1 MIAMVAQVTVDPSGG
16 PTVVVNGDQV
26 PAFFWVFAVFIIV
39 IGLAG
44 LAFWIWALVD
54 AIRVPDDRYYQ
65 SGTKLVWV
73 LVIVLLQVIGAI
85 VYLVAGRPNKSRARE
100 HEGGRPSPRWDAAAA
115 PTAPGDRGSVTRVA
129 LITGGAGGM
138 GRAIAERFLRDG
150 DAVVLAD
157 VDAAELQVVA
167 TAMPDVATV
176 EADLTVVAECARM
189 VGEVLALHGALDVLV
204 NAAGVWVEG
213 NSWEMT
219 EEQWDRTIGVNL
231 KGTFFASRYA
241 IPELIRSEGCIVNIS
256 SDSGLGG
263 NPGCAI
269 YNASKFGVNGIDQ
282 SPLHWSLLRTAYG

>member
-1 MIAMVAQVTVDPSGG
+1 
-16 PTVVVNGDQV
+16 
-26 PAFFWVFAVFIIV
+26 
-39 IGLAG
+39 
-44 LAFWIWALVD
+44 
-54 AIRVPDDRYYQ
+54 
-65 SGTKLVWV
+65 
-73 LVIVLLQVIGAI
+73 
-85 VYLVAGRPNKSRARE
+85 
-100 HEGGRPSPRWDAAAA
+100 
-115 PTAPGDRGSVTRVA
+115 VTRVA

-157 VDAAELQVVA
+157 VDTAGLQVVA
-167 TAMPDVATV
+167 TEMPDVATV
-176 EADLTVVAECARM
+176 EVDLTVVAECAGM

-263 NPGCAI
+263 NPRCAI
-269 YNASKFGVNGIDQ
+269 YNASKFGVNGITKSLALELAPHGVRVNAVCPADVDTPMLSGQ
-282 SPLHWSLLRTAYG
+282 ARDFGGADEEGYLRSLLAKMPQGARARFIRPDEIASLVAFLASAEATPITGACVPVEWGVLAGY

>member
-1 MIAMVAQVTVDPSGG
+1 M
-16 PTVVVNGDQV
+16 
-26 PAFFWVFAVFIIV
+26 
-39 IGLAG
+39 
-44 LAFWIWALVD
+44 
-54 AIRVPDDRYYQ
+54 
-65 SGTKLVWV
+65 
-73 LVIVLLQVIGAI
+73 
-85 VYLVAGRPNKSRARE
+85 
-100 HEGGRPSPRWDAAAA
+100 
-115 PTAPGDRGSVTRVA
+115 TRVA

-150 DAVVLAD
+150 DDVVLAD
-157 VDAAELQVVA
+157 VDAAGLQVVA

-231 KGTFFASRYA
+231 KGTFFTSRYA

-269 YNASKFGVNGIDQ
+269 YNASKFGVNGVTKSLALELAPHGVRVNAVCPADVDTPMLSGQ
-282 SPLHWSLLRTAYG
+282 ARDFGGADEEGYLRSLLAKMPQGARARFIRPDEIASLVAFLASAEATPITGACVPVEWGVLAGY